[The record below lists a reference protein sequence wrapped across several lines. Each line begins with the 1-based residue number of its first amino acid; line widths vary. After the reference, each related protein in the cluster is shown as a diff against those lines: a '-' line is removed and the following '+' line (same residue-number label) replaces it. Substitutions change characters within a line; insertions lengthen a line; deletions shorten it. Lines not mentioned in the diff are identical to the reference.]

1 MSKNV
6 LQMCV
11 KYLNMSK
18 DVSKCPFISSNVL
31 LCPTMSTN
39 LLQCL
44 RMSSNVFK
52 CPPISSNVL
61 QCVKCTQMSP
71 NILKMSTN
79 VFWCLR
85 MSYEIGSFS
94 HSKLAFMNNYR
105 IKTIG
110 HVENGSC
117 WICAVCRLFA
127 YFFPFSRRWVT
138 VIVVVNLCRAVMLSK
153 KKRTQSRECPIIL
166 SDALRNMAVVQ
177 IR

>member
-1 MSKNV
+1 
-6 LQMCV
+6 
-11 KYLNMSK
+11 
-18 DVSKCPFISSNVL
+18 
-31 LCPTMSTN
+31 MSTN
-39 LLQCL
+39 LLQSL

-52 CPPISSNVL
+52 YPPISSNVL
-61 QCVKCTQMSP
+61 KCVKCTQMSQ

-79 VFWCLR
+79 VFRCR
-85 MSYEIGSFS
+85 QMSCEIGSLSNSNF
-94 HSKLAFMNNYR
+94 AFMNNYR

-110 HVENGSC
+110 HVENWSC

-153 KKRTQSRECPIIL
+153 KKDSLSRECPIIL